1 MTVMEWATVASL
13 ATAARSALRPRSCRA
28 GQVLRRLRREKAELG
43 GLSGVRLRDVV
54 PALVCGVYPHT
65 HHRPRGGIAE
75 PLVRR
80 YPPGSWP
87 GCLGVSAPSPDRTPA
102 CGSRRRELR
111 KVRHRRGSL
120 VHIPG
125 TQHDA
130 HPAIQ
135 LVIVKL
141 PQRVVFAEQ
150 GDQLFAVGLTGQ
162 PPRTA
167 GR

>member
-1 MTVMEWATVASL
+1 
-13 ATAARSALRPRSCRA
+13 
-28 GQVLRRLRREKAELG
+28 
-43 GLSGVRLRDVV
+43 
-54 PALVCGVYPHT
+54 
-65 HHRPRGGIAE
+65 
-75 PLVRR
+75 
-80 YPPGSWP
+80 
-87 GCLGVSAPSPDRTPA
+87 VSAPSPDRTPA

-125 TQHDA
+125 TQHGA